1 MERGLLSTTEAQSH
15 RELLFFRILCVSVVN
30 WLAVLSLLASA
41 IVFGSIGQENLFL
54 EGIS

>member
-1 MERGLLSTTEAQSH
+1 MEWGLLSTTEAQSH

-54 EGIS
+54 ESIS